1 MCDNDVGI
9 YLLQDIII
17 NNQIF
22 TVFYDDGCSDLVV
35 RKDAVDRLG
44 SYATKIFDGPL
55 NISGIGG
62 ASTSSNHGIY
72 AINIP
77 LADGQIAS
85 MSGICLD
92 KLTQTFPMY
101 PLDEA
106 VSSIHK
112 AFNGDASLLP
122 KLPKSIGGNIDI
134 MIGIKY
140 LRYHPNIIFKMATGL
155 SIYESVF
162 NGTDGNRGVIGEPH
176 RLFGEVRLRNGI
188 NPQSS

>member
-55 NISGIGG
+55 NISGIGV